1 MKIHELFATMAK
13 HNASDLHLKVGEP
26 PIFRISGE
34 LVRMKSAVLTETDAE
49 SLLMPLANERS
60 RADLEHRGYCD
71 FSYFVEGVGRFRINV
86 FKQTSRLSAA
96 VRLVKPRIPSYEEL
110 QLPPL
115 VGKCATYEQGLVLIG
130 GITGS
135 GKSTTIAAILND
147 INAHRRCHI
156 ITIEDPIEYV
166 FTDDKALINQREIGL
181 DVLNF
186 QEALRSS
193 VREDPD
199 VMLLG
204 EMRDAETFETALTAA
219 ETGHLVFG
227 TIHSSSAAATI
238 GRILDLFPP
247 SKHEQIR
254 TSLGFNLR
262 CVINQKRRAP
272 AAAGGRDHVYHA
284 DHPQNDPRG
293 RGPEGRRCPEQGH
306 RQRQRE
312 LQPRLGAPLP
322 RKEGDHGGRPGR
334 SAQRRGAAHGDAWH
348 LDLGRWHHLTVGG
361 AGLR

>member
-1 MKIHELFATMAK
+1 MKIHELFTAMGK

-34 LVRMKSAVLTETDAE
+34 LVRMKSPPLTEADSE
-49 SLLMPLANERS
+49 GLLMPMVNERS
-60 RADLEHRGYCD
+60 RADLGHRGYCD
-71 FSYFVEGVGRFRINV
+71 FSYFLEGVGRFRINI
-86 FKQTSRLSAA
+86 FKQTGRLSAA
-96 VRLVKPRIPSYEEL
+96 VRRVKPRIPTYEEL
-110 QLPPL
+110 QLPPQ
-115 VGKCATYEQGLVLIG
+115 VAKCATYEQGLVLIG

-135 GKSTTIAAILND
+135 GKSTTIATILND
-147 INAHRRCHI
+147 INARRRAHI

-186 QEALRSS
+186 QEALRSA

-227 TIHSSSAAATI
+227 TIHSSSSAQTI
-238 GRILDLFPP
+238 GRILDLFPQA
-247 SKHEQIR
+247 KHDQIR

-262 CVINQKRRAP
+262 CIINQKLLASTDRERPQIPVVEVMFITPIIKKMIFDGEDAKVAEALNKDTDSGSESFNRALVRLYREKKLTMETAL
-272 AAAGGRDHVYHA
+272 AAAPNPEELRMSMRGISLSDGGIV
-284 DHPQNDPRG
+284 
-293 RGPEGRRCPEQGH
+293 
-306 RQRQRE
+306 
-312 LQPRLGAPLP
+312 
-322 RKEGDHGGRPGR
+322 
-334 SAQRRGAAHGDAWH
+334 
-348 LDLGRWHHLTVGG
+348 
-361 AGLR
+361 